1 MMLFIERL
9 PGCSVFLLCLPAPTT
24 LLLLLRFLQQQTRS
38 TVENGDKNQP
48 NKNPY
53 HHPRPK
59 RNTRS
64 DIFRAFSPS
73 LDLHGPGKG
82 ELLPYSLGL
91 RDWHF
96 QILFLQFDHRGLH
109 LESHGLSAGV
119 TVQNHLAIVSAQSR
133 SMGFDRSQLSFLR
146 NSPGTPMSEP
156 VHFNTICIF
165 LFLRHK
171 FNAIKSSTSSEHK
184 NTPPNCIFS
193 LWNCIYSIYSI
204 LYMYVILNN
213 ICNI

>member
-1 MMLFIERL
+1 MFCVSSLPPSPHHPVIVIEVL
-9 PGCSVFLLCLPAPTT
+9 TIAN
-24 LLLLLRFLQQQTRS
+24 QIYRS
-38 TVENGDKNQP
+38 TVKNGDKNQP
-48 NKNPY
+48 TKNPY
-53 HHPRPK
+53 HHPRRK

-64 DIFRAFSPS
+64 DTFRAFSPS

-96 QILFLQFDHRGLH
+96 QILFLQFDHRVLH

-119 TVQNHLAIVSAQSR
+119 TVQNHLAIISAQSR

-156 VHFNTICIF
+156 VHF
-165 LFLRHK
+165 
-171 FNAIKSSTSSEHK
+171 
-184 NTPPNCIFS
+184 
-193 LWNCIYSIYSI
+193 
-204 LYMYVILNN
+204 
-213 ICNI
+213 